1 MALPLVIPIATT
13 LIGSG
18 LSVGQAIG
26 ASKKRKEAMAAADA
40 AAARLKAMQYEN
52 TMVGLQVPMMGF
64 EQAAQKQAQR
74 EAMQIQALQE
84 AGGAA
89 VLGGTPGLAS
99 MGAEEELA
107 RMAQIDQMEYARNLE
122 LARNQ
127 QAISNANLEL
137 QANIEG
143 MELGGAQQAAAQA
156 ESDKR
161 AAISSAAQTIAQGGI
176 DVYGLSALYP
186 QSKGGLGVAP
196 QGTRTITDPKT
207 GLQSSV
213 APNYA
218 PPTAKTATPPNIY
231 GLQANPNAPGLKQ
244 PLPSMGIPTP
254 EIAPLSPTG
263 PISYTGSKMPGTDL
277 RLLSQ
282 LPPSMGGSNINARNY
297 FSSFTSPFEQY
308 TSF

>member
-18 LSVGQAIG
+18 LNVGQAIG
-26 ASKKRKEAMAAADA
+26 ASKKRKEAEAAANA
-40 AAARLKAMQYEN
+40 AAARLKAMEYEN
-52 TMVGLQVPMMGF
+52 TMAGLQIPMMGF

-74 EAMQIQALQE
+74 EAMQIQSLQE

-89 VLGGTPGLAS
+89 VLGGTPGLAA

-143 MELGGAQQAAAQA
+143 MELTGAQQAAAQA

-161 AAISSAAQTIAQGGI
+161 AALSSAAQTVAQAGI
-176 DVYGLSALYP
+176 DIYGLSALYP
-186 QSKGGLGVAP
+186 TQKTKGAAPKQNIFNAPQAFESISKTPKIDVRPKSIYDGLTVPDYLMGGGLV
-196 QGTRTITDPKT
+196 
-207 GLQSSV
+207 
-213 APNYA
+213 
-218 PPTAKTATPPNIY
+218 TPP
-231 GLQANPNAPGLKQ
+231 
-244 PLPSMGIPTP
+244 
-254 EIAPLSPTG
+254 
-263 PISYTGSKMPGTDL
+263 ISSITSGTEL
-277 RLLSQ
+277 
-282 LPPSMGGSNINARNY
+282 N
-297 FSSFTSPFEQY
+297 F
-308 TSF
+308 

>member
-26 ASKKRKEAMAAADA
+26 ASKKRKEAEAAADA
-40 AAARLKAMQYEN
+40 AAARLKAMRYED
-52 TMVGLQVPMMGF
+52 TMAGLQVPMMGF

-89 VLGGTPGLAS
+89 VLGGTPGLAA
-99 MGAEEELA
+99 MGAEEDLA
-107 RMAQIDQMEYARNLE
+107 RMAQINEMEYARNLE
-122 LARNQ
+122 RARNQ
-127 QAISNANLEL
+127 QAISDANLAL

-161 AAISSAAQTIAQGGI
+161 AALSSAAQTVAQAGI
-176 DVYGLSALYP
+176 DIYGLSALYP
-186 QSKGGLGVAP
+186 QVEDGLGAAP
-196 QGTRTITDPKT
+196 AGTRTITDSKT

-231 GLQANPNAPGLKQ
+231 GLQANPSPSAPMLRQPNIYGLQPNYNAPELRT
-244 PLPSMGIPTP
+244 LPTNV
-254 EIAPLSPTG
+254 E
-263 PISYTGSKMPGTDL
+263 
-277 RLLSQ
+277 LLSQ
-282 LPPSMGGSNINARNY
+282 MPPSMGGSNINARNY
-297 FSSFTSPFEQY
+297 FSPFTSSFEQY
-308 TSF
+308 TKF